1 MEDYPQ
7 NLTEFEAR
15 FSSEE
20 ACREYLF
27 RLRWPDG
34 FRCPGCGCGKSW
46 PLRKVLLQCAA
57 CGRQTSVTAGT
68 IFQDTRSPLPLWFRA
83 MWWVTT
89 QKTGASALGLQR
101 VLGLNRYETVWTWLD
116 KMRRAMVRP
125 GRDLLAGT
133 VEVDESYWGG
143 LEEGLRGR
151 NLKNKALIAV
161 AAQEDGRGIGR
172 IRMKRIEDASGE
184 SLLPFVEECIEPGS
198 VVHTDGW
205 PGYSG
210 LKKEGYVHQVTV
222 VSRQE
227 QSASEL
233 MPRVHRVMSLL
244 KRWLLGTHQGAV
256 SHKHLDYYL
265 DEFTFRFNRRKS
277 KSRGKLFY
285 RLVQQAVAVDPATY
299 KMIVHPVTEP
309 KKIPK
314 PQDVVCRQM
323 EDYPQNLPEF
333 EARFSSEEA
342 CREYLFRLRWPDG
355 FRCPGCGCG
364 KSWPLRKVL
373 LQCAACGR
381 QTSVTAGTI
390 FQDTRSPLPLWF
402 RAMWWV
408 TTQKTGASALG
419 LQRVLGLQQVRNGLD
434 LAAQN
439 AARDGAAGTG
449 FARRDGGSR

>member
-1 MEDYPQ
+1 MAFAKSAAAVRCVWAPNLGDRRDHLSGHAQPFAVVVSCDVVGHHPKNRSQRFGTSKSVGAQQVRNGLDLAAQ
-7 NLTEFEAR
+7 NAAR
-15 FSSEE
+15 H
-20 ACREYLF
+20 
-27 RLRWPDG
+27 G
-34 FRCPGCGCGKSW
+34 
-46 PLRKVLLQCAA
+46 AA
-57 CGRQTSVTAGT
+57 
-68 IFQDTRSPLPLWFRA
+68 
-83 MWWVTT
+83 
-89 QKTGASALGLQR
+89 
-101 VLGLNRYETVWTWLD
+101 
-116 KMRRAMVRP
+116 

-210 LKKEGYVHQVTV
+210 LKKEDYVHQVTV
-222 VSRQE
+222 GSRQE

-233 MPRVHRVMSLL
+233 MSRVHRVMSLL

-314 PQDVVCRQM
+314 PQD
-323 EDYPQNLPEF
+323 
-333 EARFSSEEA
+333 
-342 CREYLFRLRWPDG
+342 
-355 FRCPGCGCG
+355 
-364 KSWPLRKVL
+364 
-373 LQCAACGR
+373 
-381 QTSVTAGTI
+381 I
-390 FQDTRSPLPLWF
+390 
-402 RAMWWV
+402 
-408 TTQKTGASALG
+408 GA
-419 LQRVLGLQQVRNGLD
+419 
-434 LAAQN
+434 
-439 AARDGAAGTG
+439 T
-449 FARRDGGSR
+449 

>member
-1 MEDYPQ
+1 
-7 NLTEFEAR
+7 
-15 FSSEE
+15 
-20 ACREYLF
+20 
-27 RLRWPDG
+27 
-34 FRCPGCGCGKSW
+34 
-46 PLRKVLLQCAA
+46 
-57 CGRQTSVTAGT
+57 
-68 IFQDTRSPLPLWFRA
+68 
-83 MWWVTT
+83 
-89 QKTGASALGLQR
+89 
-101 VLGLNRYETVWTWLD
+101 
-116 KMRRAMVRP
+116 MRRAMVRP

-265 DEFTFRFNRRKS
+265 DGVHLPFQPPQIQKPRQTLLK
-277 KSRGKLFY
+277 
-285 RLVQQAVAVDPATY
+285 QAVAVDPTTY

-314 PQDVVCRQM
+314 PQD
-323 EDYPQNLPEF
+323 
-333 EARFSSEEA
+333 
-342 CREYLFRLRWPDG
+342 
-355 FRCPGCGCG
+355 
-364 KSWPLRKVL
+364 
-373 LQCAACGR
+373 
-381 QTSVTAGTI
+381 I
-390 FQDTRSPLPLWF
+390 
-402 RAMWWV
+402 
-408 TTQKTGASALG
+408 GA
-419 LQRVLGLQQVRNGLD
+419 
-434 LAAQN
+434 
-439 AARDGAAGTG
+439 T
-449 FARRDGGSR
+449 